1 LETACAL
8 FAYCHNLTVTKAQYE
23 QIKRDC
29 HHLALDIGVRPA
41 ARALSIS
48 ESRALKWSHREKWNV
63 GLIRPPSLSIGG
75 NGLKAPESGGITDA
89 IEAKRR
95 IIEHYGDRA
104 KIGATIA
111 GAKALEHL
119 ADSNGAELCKP
130 AAAISAD
137 QWTKAV
143 DRAAGWTAARQ
154 QGVQVAVQVN
164 LPSAEEK
171 AELRETDAKL
181 DEIAALLR
189 NTRPKA

>member
-1 LETACAL
+1 M
-8 FAYCHNLTVTKAQYE
+8 TKAEFTGFRE
-23 QIKRDC
+23 QVRM
-29 HHLALDIGVRPA
+29 LAHSIGVRPA
-41 ARALSIS
+41 ARSLGLK
-48 ESRALKWSHREKWNV
+48 ETRVLKWAERGKW
-63 GLIRPPSLSIGG
+63 GI
-75 NGLKAPESGGITDA
+75 NGVAATLTGKAPSHQNVISPV
-89 IEAKRR
+89 EAAEQIVK
-95 IIEHYGDRA
+95 HYGTRA

-119 ADSNGAELCKP
+119 ADADGEALCKP
-130 AAAISAD
+130 ANAISAD

-164 LPSAEEK
+164 MPSAEER

-189 NTRPKA
+189 STRPKA

>member
-1 LETACAL
+1 MVIDRARYETFVNDL
-8 FAYCHNLTVTKAQYE
+8 
-23 QIKRDC
+23 
-29 HHLALDIGVRPA
+29 HHLSLDIGLNAA
-41 ARALSIS
+41 ARAMGIS
-48 ESRALKWSHREKWNV
+48 EARARKISSRRRFNLKR
-63 GLIRPPSLSIGG
+63 LFGG
-75 NGLKAPESGGITDA
+75 NGRAHPNAPLIATGGPASLPVTADG

-119 ADSNGAELCKP
+119 ADSTGAELVKP
-130 AAAISAD
+130 AAAISGD

-154 QGVQVAVQVN
+154 SPVQVAVQVN
-164 LPSAEEK
+164 MPSAEEK

-189 NTRPKA
+189 ATRPQA